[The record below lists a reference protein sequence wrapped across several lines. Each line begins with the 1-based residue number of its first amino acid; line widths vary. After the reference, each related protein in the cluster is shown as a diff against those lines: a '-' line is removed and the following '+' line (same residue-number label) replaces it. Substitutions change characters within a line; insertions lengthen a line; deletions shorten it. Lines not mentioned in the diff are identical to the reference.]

1 MSLPRFDVQGSLFES
16 LGSIAADLFDH
27 KDKYKLFA
35 TKVWPL
41 LASRREELAKCY
53 EPENGR
59 PGIEPVVLLG
69 VLIFQFLERVPDRQA
84 AELVKYHLGW
94 KLALNLKLGDDG
106 FHPSTLVH
114 FRQRLLERGK
124 SELALRAVLE
134 ALEKEGFVAKR
145 SKQRL
150 DSTHILAAV
159 ARLSALECVR
169 ETLALA
175 LEELEKNLPEDRRP
189 PFWEQ
194 HWERYVESKLDYKIA
209 QESLQT
215 KLRQAGTDCL
225 LLLDWLEP
233 LGSEFRDAKR
243 VALLREVF
251 SQQYELDQSG
261 KTSTSSV
268 ESLEPVKVHGS
279 RRVQTPH
286 DPEAQW
292 CAKGEGKQKKDWVGY
307 KVQVAETVAS
317 PEGKSS
323 FITSVVTQRAAES
336 DEAGLTATL
345 QKQEGL
351 GLEKPTELYVDGA
364 YVSAEAIHEAKEA
377 GWQLMGPAQP
387 SAARPGLEKEY
398 RIEAFDI
405 HISERK
411 ALCPAGK
418 QSAFC
423 SKLTEQKSG
432 KVTYRFEFG
441 SHCHDCPHRVA
452 CVPSTQAHRTIL
464 VGAHHEVLQQRRREQ
479 QTPEFQLLMHQRN
492 AIEGT
497 FSELV
502 RAHGLRRAR
511 YKGYAKVDLQNQLIA
526 AACNIKRW
534 FRKLLGTAFGARKE
548 DLALSDACAVGV
560 FAGFF
565 VPIAPWRF
573 FQSRYA

>member
-53 EPENGR
+53 EPEKGR

-94 KLALNLKLGDDG
+94 KLALNLKLGAHG

-114 FRQRLLERGK
+114 FRQRLLEAGK
-124 SELALRAVLE
+124 SELALGAVLE

-150 DSTHILAAV
+150 DSTHILGAV

-175 LEELEKNLPEDRRP
+175 LEELEKNWPEDRRP

-194 HWERYVESKLDYKIA
+194 FWERYVEGKLDYKSV
-209 QESLQT
+209 QESLQS
-215 KLRQAGTDCL
+215 KVQQAGTDCWR
-225 LLLDWLEP
+225 LLDWLEP
-233 LGSEFRDAKR
+233 LGSELRDAKG

-261 KTSTSSV
+261 K
-268 ESLEPVKVHGS
+268 LEPVKVHGG
-279 RRVQTPH
+279 RRVQNPH

-317 PEGKSS
+317 QEGKGS
-323 FITSVVTQRAAES
+323 FITSVVTQRATQS
-336 DEAGLTATL
+336 DESGLPATL
-345 QKQEGL
+345 QKQQAL
-351 GLEKPTELYVDGA
+351 GLEEPTEMYVDGA
-364 YVSAEAIHEAKEA
+364 YISAEAIHEAKEA
-377 GWQLMGPAQP
+377 GWRLMGPAQP
-387 SAARPGLEKEY
+387 SAARVGLEKEY
-398 RIEAFDI
+398 RIEAFE
-405 HISERK
+405 ISITERK
-411 ALCPAGK
+411 ALCPAGN

-441 SHCHDCPHRVA
+441 SHCRHCPHRVA

-479 QTPEFQLLMHQRN
+479 QSQEFQLLMHQRN

-534 FRKLLGTAFGARKE
+534 FRKLLETAFGAQKK
-548 DLALSDACAVGV
+548 DLGLSDAFALGV
-560 FAGFF
+560 LADFF
-565 VPIAPWRF
+565 VPIDPRSF